1 MKPPFLLLY
10 LIFVTFSSVYG
21 QNSPWIKEGEIGS
34 FRSATSFSLSPEG
47 FFFVADAGASQV
59 LKLNKEGAVFNTAGG
74 YGWDAGGLTSP
85 VDICAEAVY
94 VLVADEEN
102 NKINKYD
109 KNLNLAGTVYKKES
123 LFTDEI
129 FGYPL
134 SVAVSTLGD
143 LYVLDGENNRVVYY
157 NFFGDYKGNF
167 GGFNSGFYTL
177 DRPRR
182 ITALKNSLAVLDG
195 RDLVIFDLFGNYIQK
210 YQFDEKFISVKAFDG
225 TVTLTSQYEI
235 LAAVDGFDLEFKK
248 LDVNE
253 HIYFVD
259 SILAG
264 DKLYILTENSI
275 LIYRKGAE

>member
-21 QNSPWIKEGEIGS
+21 QNSPWIKEGEIGN

-195 RDLVIFDLFGNYIQK
+195 RDLVIFDLFGNYVQK
-210 YQFDEKFISVKAFDG
+210 YSFDEQFISVKAFDG